1 MANLEVVQTGLGEL
15 DSAIIDGKS
24 TLSEVTA
31 EIDAINERLKKLE
44 KMAVIGSPIPDAFA
58 CELLNGDQ
66 RKTLL
71 RWYPG
76 QWKVLFQASK
86 DGFNVQT
93 FHQKCDNKGAT
104 VTVIKSNNG
113 YIFGGYAS
121 VSWNG
126 NTWIQD
132 ANASLFTLTNPNN
145 IPPTKY
151 VCQDGIHALYSHQT
165 YGPTFGGGHD
175 IHLAHN
181 NNGNFI
187 NFPNSYSD
195 TTGYGNNT
203 FTGTGK
209 FTAADYIVFDLQRS
223 L

>member
-1 MANLEVVQTGLGEL
+1 MANLEVVRFGLSQLGM
-15 DSAIIDGKS
+15 AIVDGKS
-24 TLSEVTA
+24 TLSEVTT

-44 KMAVIGSPIPDAFA
+44 KMAVIGSLIPDAFA
-58 CELLNGDQ
+58 CDLLNGDQ

-71 RWYPG
+71 GWYPG
-76 QWKVLFQASK
+76 KWKVLFQASK
-86 DGFNVQT
+86 DGFNGQT

-104 VTVIKSNNG
+104 VTAIKSNNG

-126 NTWIQD
+126 NINNYIQD

-151 VCQDGIHALYSHQT
+151 VSKNGTQALYSNPT

-175 IHLAHN
+175 IHLTN
-181 NNGNFI
+181 NNGNGNYI
-187 NFPNSYSD
+187 NFPHAFDD

-203 FTGTGK
+203 FTGTYN
-209 FTAADYIVFDLQRS
+209 FTATDYIVFGL
-223 L
+223 